1 MNTSRYSEKA
11 ITEFLFTNVC
21 QKDKLLCQYL
31 KGGNVTKFQ
40 KRLSTFKD
48 SDKKIEKAV
57 VAIFTNTLYDV
68 ILREISLLTKKME
81 PLGFLIVGGGT
92 AINKY
97 LPYDQKDVVSDID
110 TKFVPSVKG
119 ITCRSP
125 KYFGY
130 LQMAKLLMWKNLGM
144 ACKRLSTGPILAKAM
159 QQIKASQAGKCLGIY
174 GKGTF
179 KRRYTLI
186 PKFKHARNCRV
197 TSGDVLMDVEV
208 MAIDIDGIGWFHPS
222 KKAKTKSNLGG
233 ILDIA
238 YMRKGEMGARVL
250 EKTTRGLGK
259 FKTLLVSGKKF
270 LLDDIYLLKSIKLRP
285 EKLNKNKERLIKFGK
300 YVYDVNFRNNSQENR
315 VYKSV
320 VNTNRNTPL
329 KQKKPITKKLV
340 NSISKIN
347 PHTYEN
353 FTTPL
358 SWNKIKRYS
367 YAPYVHNQE
376 YRFNNIKK
384 KWIRNNKNSY
394 IHEKWNVRN
403 NRAILYGYNPT
414 RNKWMPRTIIEKSK
428 SIPLVAFKDKMP

>member
-11 ITEFLFTNVC
+11 ITQFVFTNVC

-31 KGGNVTKFQ
+31 KDGNVTKFQ

-68 ILREISLLTKKME
+68 ILREVSSLSKKME

-97 LPYDQKDVVSDID
+97 LPYDQKDIVSDID

-119 ITCRSP
+119 ITSRSP

-144 ACKRLSTGPILAKAM
+144 VCKRLSSSTTLDKALR
-159 QQIKASQAGKCLGIY
+159 QIKATPVGKCLGIY
-174 GKGTF
+174 GKGTL

-186 PKFKHARNCRV
+186 PKFKHSRTSSV
-197 TSGDVLMDVEV
+197 TSGDVLIDVEV
-208 MAIDIDGIGWFHPS
+208 MAMDLDGIGWFHPTQG
-222 KKAKTKSNLGG
+222 KTKSNLGG
-233 ILDIA
+233 LLDIA
-238 YMRKGEMGARVL
+238 YMRKGEMGAKVL
-250 EKTTRGLGK
+250 HKTTRGLGK
-259 FKTLLVSGKKF
+259 FSTLLVSGKKF
-270 LLDDIYLLKSIKLRP
+270 LLDDIYLLKSLKLRP
-285 EKLNKNKERLIKFGK
+285 EKLNKNKERLVKFAK
-300 YVYDVNFRNNSQENR
+300 YVYDVNFKNNSKQNR
-315 VYKSV
+315 AYKSI
-320 VNTNRNTPL
+320 VNTNHSTKLN
-329 KQKKPITKKLV
+329 QKKPLTQKFINT
-340 NSISKIN
+340 ISKIN
-347 PHTYEN
+347 PHTYKN

-376 YRFNNIKK
+376 YRFNNKTR
-384 KWIRNNKNSY
+384 KWVLDNKSTY
-394 IHEKWNVRN
+394 IHEKWNIRN
-403 NRAILYGYNPT
+403 NRAILYGFNPR
-414 RNKWMPRTIIEKSK
+414 RNKWVPNTIIEKSK
-428 SIPLVAFKDKMP
+428 SIPLVAFKDKKP

>member
-11 ITEFLFTNVC
+11 INQFVFNNVC
-21 QKDKLLCQYL
+21 QKDKLLRQYL
-31 KGGNVTKFQ
+31 QNGNVTKFQ

-68 ILREISLLTKKME
+68 ILREISLLSKKME
-81 PLGFLIVGGGT
+81 PLGFLIVGGGA

-119 ITCRSP
+119 ITSRSP

-144 ACKRLSTGPILAKAM
+144 ACKRLSAGPILDKALR
-159 QQIKASQAGKCLGIY
+159 QIKTTPVGKCLGIY

-186 PKFKHARNCRV
+186 PKFKHSKTSRV
-197 TSGDVLMDVEV
+197 TSGNVLMDVEV
-208 MAIDIDGIGWFHPS
+208 MAIDMDGIGWFHPS
-222 KKAKTKSNLGG
+222 QGKTKRNLGG
-233 ILDIA
+233 LLDIA

-250 EKTTRGLGK
+250 HKTTKGLGK
-259 FKTLLVSGKKF
+259 FKSILVSGKKF
-270 LLDDIYLLKSIKLRP
+270 LLDDIYLLKTLKLRP
-285 EKLNKNKERLIKFGK
+285 EKLNKNKERLVKFAK
-300 YVYDVNFRNNSQENR
+300 YVYDVDFKNNSKQNK
-315 VYKSV
+315 VFKSI
-320 VNTNRNTPL
+320 VNTNKNTPL
-329 KQKKPITKKLV
+329 TQKKPLTQKFINT
-340 NSISKIN
+340 ISKIN
-347 PHTYEN
+347 PQAYEK

-376 YRFNNIKK
+376 YRFNNIQK
-384 KWIRNNKNSY
+384 KWVMNNKNSY

-403 NRAILYGYNPT
+403 NKAILYGFNPK
-414 RNKWMPRTIIEKSK
+414 RNKWVPGKIIEKSK